1 MNNTFDKKSLAA
13 LAGAAVVTSLSAGA
27 VNAQDNPFALQ
38 DLSAGYLQ
46 VAEQKEMTCGEGKC
60 GGSMMKEGEGKKD
73 MSGMKGM
80 DNMKGMEGK
89 CAANMPGAG
98 AAQPKPGQPAPAPA
112 EPMKH

>member
-60 GGSMMKEGEGKKD
+60 GGSMMKEGQEKKD
-73 MSGMKGM
+73 MNAMPGMK
-80 DNMKGMEGK
+80 KGMEGK

-98 AAQPKPGQPAPAPA
+98 SAQPKPGDAAAPA